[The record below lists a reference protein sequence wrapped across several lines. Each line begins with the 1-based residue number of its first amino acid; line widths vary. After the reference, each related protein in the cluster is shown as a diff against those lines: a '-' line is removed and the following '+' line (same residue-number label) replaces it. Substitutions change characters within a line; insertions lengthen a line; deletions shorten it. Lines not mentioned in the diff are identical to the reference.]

1 MNNKLVKENFEDINN
16 NPNVYDPLFDGLKIY
31 AKSNKFF
38 DDSFSAM
45 QEIRFNNG
53 LRTNTAYKL
62 INVLIY
68 YNVLQQVVTPNGKR
82 KILISDEFKCVD
94 NIKEF
99 LFIVN
104 NNISLQSYC
113 RIKKIKKLNE
123 DKH

>member
-16 NPNVYDPLFDGLKIY
+16 NPNVYAPLFDGLKLY

-53 LRTNTAYKL
+53 LRINTTYKL
-62 INVLIY
+62 INVLIH
-68 YNVLQQVVTPNGKR
+68 YNVLQEVVTSNGKR
-82 KILISDEFKCVD
+82 KILISDELKCID

-104 NNISLQSYC
+104 NNVSLQSYS
-113 RIKKIKKLNE
+113 RIKKIKKINE
-123 DKH
+123 AKH